1 MATIN
6 LNAVLLVSLLPP
18 QSRVAMMQAPV
29 QNQRASDLETDHWTA
44 ATRTKSLRH
53 RAPSF
58 HIPSSNPSLE
68 GPLLLN
74 VLNVQDVCLNVLLS
88 TISDVSCVTLLC
100 SPAGPKL
107 DLRQVTGS
115 VAVSSSNS

>member
-1 MATIN
+1 MHFSQAIFMLLHFACNPRPELPTFPVMANSLHCLMTIRPENERTSGKANNQHHARTRPAMATTS
-6 LNAVLLVSLLPP
+6 V
-18 QSRVAMMQAPV
+18 
-29 QNQRASDLETDHWTA
+29 TA

-88 TISDVSCVTLLC
+88 TISDQWQ
-100 SPAGPKL
+100 
-107 DLRQVTGS
+107 R
-115 VAVSSSNS
+115 SS